1 MIKKI
6 DVKINELAMGRIE
19 EVGGIL
25 VNDHKY
31 IQLTERTISIM
42 REIRESLPDEKVK
55 LLNKLDD
62 CWGELSALS
71 EKVIYKQG
79 LKDGFAI
86 KDFFSI

>member
-25 VNDHKY
+25 INDHEY
-31 IQLTERTISIM
+31 ILLAEKSISIM
-42 REIRESLPDEKVK
+42 KEIRESLPDEKVK

-62 CWGELSALS
+62 CWGELSTLS
-71 EKVIYKQG
+71 EGVIYKQG

>member
-71 EKVIYKQG
+71 EEVIYKQG